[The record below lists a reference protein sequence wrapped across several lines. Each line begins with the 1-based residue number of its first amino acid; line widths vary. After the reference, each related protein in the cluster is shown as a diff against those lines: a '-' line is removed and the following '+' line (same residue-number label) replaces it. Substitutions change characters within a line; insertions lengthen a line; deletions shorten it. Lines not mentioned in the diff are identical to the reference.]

1 MEFEMPQY
9 SMSFD
14 DSPEQV
20 IKGNSAALN
29 DLTQKV
35 LKSMN
40 PAPTIEGV
48 PDTFVKL
55 PAGLIVDG
63 EVIQEA
69 EVRELT
75 GKDEEELAKAKNSNN
90 PAKYVNTLLKCG
102 VVSIGDVKATQEN
115 LDSLIQGD
123 LDSLLMG
130 IRRATFGD
138 SFEVFGVTCNSCG
151 QANDIGLDLKDIPV
165 KELDDPS
172 VREYEVELRKGRKA
186 LVKFPTG
193 HVQNE
198 IFKKQRTVPE
208 MNSLTLAECVIGF
221 VAPDGSYTPSNGLA
235 DVKALGLGDRKI
247 IQDYIYDNQ
256 PGPRY
261 DQVTAKCSSCES
273 EVAVPLNVGILFRE
287 L

>member
-1 MEFEMPQY
+1 MEFELPQY

-20 IKGNSAALN
+20 VKGNDVALN

-35 LKSMN
+35 LKSLN
-40 PAPTIEGV
+40 PAPVISDS
-48 PDTFVKL
+48 PDIYVKL
-55 PAGLIVDG
+55 PAGLIVKD
-63 EVIQEA
+63 EVVQEA

-102 VVSIGDVKATQEN
+102 VVSIGETKITQDV

-123 LDSLLMG
+123 LDALLMG

-138 SFEVFGVTCNSCG
+138 SFEVFGVPCGSCE
-151 QANDIGLDLKDIPV
+151 QSNDITLDLNDIPV
-165 KELDDPS
+165 KVLEDPS
-172 VREYEVELRKGRKA
+172 VREYEVPLRKGRKA
-186 LVKFPTG
+186 VIKFPTG
-193 HVQNE
+193 SVQNE
-198 IFKKQRTVPE
+198 IFKKQRTIPE
-208 MNSLTLAECVIGF
+208 MNSLTLAECVLGF
-221 VAPDGSYTPSNGLA
+221 VETNGATRPSNGLA

-247 IQDYIYDNQ
+247 LQEYIYDNQ

-261 DQVTAKCSSCES
+261 DQVFAKCSSCES